1 MAYLLLNN
9 QRAPVKPSNQI
20 EFRAREQMFIR
31 QFFDDKLEHCW
42 GLFDEI

>member
-1 MAYLLLNN
+1 MAYVLLN

-20 EFRAREQMFIR
+20 EFRARKQMFIR

-42 GLFDEI
+42 DLFYEI